1 MSPKALIVAILA
13 IFVIGCEA
21 GPPVQTNTAQAE
33 PVAKSTTKK
42 QVWPDVLQ
50 NVKVTS
56 ISPKLTTKNYV
67 LVFDGSGS
75 MADSCGRITDRKIAV
90 AKEAARA
97 WIKSV
102 PADANVG
109 LVSFHSQ
116 QGHWTKLSLS
126 KDRQAFVNAINSV
139 RAGGNTPLATAF
151 KQAFSDLTLEG
162 QAQLG
167 YGEYVIVTIT
177 DGEADDIKALSE
189 WVEYILKTS
198 PIQIYTIGLCIKANH
213 TLYQPKKTTYR
224 SAESPEELSKGLQD
238 VLAESE
244 DFVMQDFKK

>member
-21 GPPVQTNTAQAE
+21 GPPVQTNIAQAE
-33 PVAKSTTKK
+33 PVATPKVKK

-56 ISPKLTTKNYV
+56 ISPNLTTKNYV

-75 MADSCGRITDRKIAV
+75 MADTCGKIVNRKIET
-90 AKEAARA
+90 AKEAART

-116 QGHWTKLSLS
+116 QGHWTKLPLS

-151 KQAFSDLTLEG
+151 KQAFNDLTLEG
-162 QAQLG
+162 QSQLG

-177 DGEADDIKALSE
+177 DGEADDIRALSE
-189 WVEYILKTS
+189 WVEYILRNS
-198 PIQIYTIGLCIKANH
+198 PIQIYTIGLCIKTNH
-213 TLYQPKKTTYR
+213 TLYQPNKTTYK
-224 SAESPEELSKGLQD
+224 SADNPEELVQGLKD

-244 DFVMQDFKK
+244 DFVLQDFKK